1 MTDYKWHLR
10 GTCRKFG
17 DDVPHDGAIMAFK
30 FAKDRTSDL
39 SLLIPNL
46 FKEFDP
52 GFADRVKPGDII
64 LAGRNFGKGKAHFGG
79 YIAMRGL
86 GLGVL
91 CESMPFLNF
100 RAAISCGTLIATDCV
115 GISQAADEG
124 DDIEAD
130 FLTGS
135 PRQPHARHAG
145 GVRAGAGG
153 PARDHRAG
161 RDHRRDQAVVGDG
174 RQGPASSRGRL
185 AAPARRDR
193 TTTAP
198 VTFRGGN
205 HDRQDVQNRA

>member
-1 MTDYKWHLR
+1 MNDFKWHLR

-39 SLLIPNL
+39 TLLIPNL

-52 GFADRVKPGDII
+52 SFAERVKPGDII
-64 LAGRNFGKGKAHFGG
+64 VAGRNFGKGKAHFGG

-100 RAAISCGTLIATDCV
+100 RAAISCGTLIATDCT

-130 FLTGS
+130 FLTG
-135 PRQPHARHAG
+135 RLINHT
-145 GVRAGAGG
+145 
-153 PARDHRAG
+153 
-161 RDHRRDQAVVGDG
+161 
-174 RQGPASSRGRL
+174 RG
-185 AAPARRDR
+185 
-193 TTTAP
+193 TEETFAP
-198 VTFRGGN
+198 VPEGLRETIALGGTIGVIK
-205 HDRQDVQNRA
+205 QWWETVGKAQMPAAA